1 MARGTAHL
9 EHGRAA
15 EALAARHLAD
25 RGLSLLVSN
34 FRARVGE
41 LDLVMADGNVLV
53 VDTTNFNGEMFLNG
67 SRENLHLVERFTRD
81 QADLVLYR
89 ATVEDPTTFT
99 KPWTIEMTWVRSPES
114 AIYDESACYEG
125 NYAMTSIL
133 AGARALEREH
143 GGRRR

>member
-1 MARGTAHL
+1 MSIYYESGHWGGVTRQIPLDGRSHLPAHIRQKFGNAV
-9 EHGRAA
+9 GRW
-15 EALAARHLAD
+15 
-25 RGLSLLVSN
+25 
-34 FRARVGE
+34 
-41 LDLVMADGNVLV
+41 DGNVLV